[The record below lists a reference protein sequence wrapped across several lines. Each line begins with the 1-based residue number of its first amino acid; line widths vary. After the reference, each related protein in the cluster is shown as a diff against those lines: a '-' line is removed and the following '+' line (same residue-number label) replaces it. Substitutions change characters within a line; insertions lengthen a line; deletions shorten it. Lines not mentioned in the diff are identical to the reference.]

1 MLAPTGMRLCRL
13 LKKKRKK
20 RKEAKVVGG
29 ASQPTTAEVAC
40 LGEQHSYTCERTRQ
54 APALRLSGRPAG

>member
-20 RKEAKVVGG
+20 KKRSQGGGG

-40 LGEQHSYTCERTRQ
+40 LGEQHSYTRERARQ